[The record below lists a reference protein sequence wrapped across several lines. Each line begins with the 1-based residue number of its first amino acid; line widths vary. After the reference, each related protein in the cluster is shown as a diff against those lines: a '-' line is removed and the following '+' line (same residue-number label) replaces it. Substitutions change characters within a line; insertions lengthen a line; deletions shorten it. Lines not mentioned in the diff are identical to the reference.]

1 MIKTKNMLEG
11 KKIYLTKKGEK
22 EIKEELA
29 KLLRTRE
36 LKSKKDVPSVLH
48 SEELNTEFLAFRED
62 LEFLELKIKELE
74 YILKNYELIKT
85 PPRKDRDKVQI
96 GAQVKV
102 EVDGQEDE
110 FMIVGTVEANPT
122 AGRISNE
129 SPVGR
134 AFLNHKVGDEVI
146 ISSPVKVIYKIKA
159 IKY

>member
-1 MIKTKNMLEG
+1 MAED

-22 EIKEELA
+22 KIKEELT
-29 KLLRTRE
+29 KLLKTRK

-85 PPRKDRDKVQI
+85 PPKKERDKVHL

-110 FMIVGTVEANPT
+110 FMIIGTLEANPT
-122 AGRISNE
+122 AGKISNE
-129 SPVGR
+129 SPVGK
-134 AFLNHKVGDEVI
+134 AFINHKVGDEVI